1 MNAQPHIVNNPDSE
15 LYRLLDEAD
24 RQPVDLEKNGVR
36 YRVMR
41 VIDGAQEATPA
52 KKPYDR
58 ERMIEAIYASAGILK
73 RAGVDAEQLERDVYA
88 ERTQNSTGR
97 PAE

>member
-1 MNAQPHIVNNPDSE
+1 MHAQPHTVDDPNSE

-24 RQPVDLEKNGVR
+24 RRPVDLEKNGVR

-41 VIDGAQEATPA
+41 LPSDEQETVQA
-52 KKPYDR
+52 KKPYDP
-58 ERMIEAIYASAGILK
+58 ERMIRAIHASAGALK
-73 RAGVDAEQLERDVYA
+73 DVDSDALLQTLRE

>member
-1 MNAQPHIVNNPDSE
+1 MNAQPHKVNNPKSE

-36 YRVMR
+36 YRVTR
-41 VIDGAQEATPA
+41 VADEAREA
-52 KKPYDR
+52 KKPYDP
-58 ERMIEAIYASAGILK
+58 ERMITAIYASAGILK
-73 RAGVDAEQLERDVYA
+73 RAGVDADQLEKDLYE

>member
-1 MNAQPHIVNNPDSE
+1 MKVNNPDSE

-24 RQPVDLEKNGVR
+24 RQPVELEKDGVR

-41 VIDGAQEATPA
+41 VPSDVQEAAHT
-52 KKPYDR
+52 KKPYDP
-58 ERMIEAIYASAGILK
+58 ERMIKAIYASAGILK
-73 RAGVDAEQLERDVYA
+73 RAGVDAEQLEKDVYE

>member
-1 MNAQPHIVNNPDSE
+1 MNAQPYEVNNPNSDLS
-15 LYRLLDEAD
+15 RLLDEAD
-24 RQPVDLEKNGVR
+24 RKPVDVEKNGVR

-41 VIDGAQEATPA
+41 LPDDVREDSEAR
-52 KKPYDR
+52 KPYDP
-58 ERMIEAIYASAGILK
+58 ERMVRAIYASAGALK
-73 RAGVDAEQLERDVYA
+73 DVDTDALLQTIRE